1 MVKVLMA
8 ITVVV
13 VAFLF
18 AYIIWEIDK
27 AETEDAQVVN
37 TGVQRPASVTD
48 NRTASTP
55 DPVQPHADQSH
66 VASQSGGDQVV
77 ERITPAAFGYMERG
91 ERVQVVGVMSDLD
104 RNGTLM
110 RYIDDFC
117 KERGC
122 DVDVGYQND
131 VVEAVWQ
138 SDLEALLKLMAR
150 GAVTNGAIFVEADT
164 IKIEGEVEGEAD
176 AEALRKIVAALAAD
190 GLKVQNRIALPDATK
205 GTKEH
210 NETAAGSMQK
220 ESIPH
225 AAAPTPVK
233 EEPKQAVSEIQKPT
247 TAKETNTTE
256 ATVAAPAAAKVNTHA
271 AHTAGAHR
279 LSSPK
284 VQKQK
289 KVVRKRHVVKKAP
302 KAPIK
307 DIIAPSYMETT
318 EDLHRKIVVKNRST
332 QERPE
337 PKRTKDDDIVAK
349 PKMEILR

>member
-37 TGVQRPASVTD
+37 TGVQRPAGVTD

-176 AEALRKIVAALAAD
+176 AEALRKIIAALAAD

-205 GTKEH
+205 GTTEH

-220 ESIPH
+220 EAILH

-247 TAKETNTTE
+247 PAKETNTTE
-256 ATVAAPAAAKVNTHA
+256 ATVVAPA
-271 AHTAGAHR
+271 AGAHR

-318 EDLHRKIVVKNRST
+318 EDLHRKIVVKNRSI